1 MHAFQG
7 RSTLKDECLR
17 QFWNKPF
24 RAIKETINDVVHERS
39 MSAIYEQSMT
49 LIDDT
54 MAKDLIVSCC
64 TEANN
69 SVADKC
75 QMNRN
80 VKKWA
85 SMSEGSD
92 NFAL

>member
-1 MHAFQG
+1 
-7 RSTLKDECLR
+7 
-17 QFWNKPF
+17 
-24 RAIKETINDVVHERS
+24 
-39 MSAIYEQSMT
+39 MSAIYEQSKT